1 VSVTTDE
8 VLMQRL
14 GAGEPQ
20 ALDLLFRRH
29 HERVH
34 ALCARL
40 AGDGAAADDL
50 VQETFLRVLRFA
62 RTFEQRARFTTWLYR
77 IARNVCLDHIA
88 QERRRA
94 SAVEPEAVTEA
105 TGHDARL
112 DVLEQA
118 LQRLPETMRAALV
131 LSRFHELPYEELA
144 SVLGCSVGAARVRV
158 HRALNELKRLV
169 QELEADDERVP
180 SHS

>member
-1 VSVTTDE
+1 
-8 VLMQRL
+8 MQRL
-14 GAGEPQ
+14 SAGEPE

-29 HERVH
+29 HERLH

-40 AGDGAAADDL
+40 TSDATAADDL

-88 QERRRA
+88 QERRRI
-94 SAVEPEAVTEA
+94 SATEPERLTE
-105 TGHDARL
+105 TMRRDPRL
-112 DVLEQA
+112 DVLDRA
-118 LQRLPETMRAALV
+118 LKRLPETMRAALV

-144 SVLGCSVGAARVRV
+144 IVLGCSVGAARVRV
-158 HRALNELKRLV
+158 HRALNELRRLV

>member
-1 VSVTTDE
+1 
-8 VLMQRL
+8 MQRL
-14 GAGEPQ
+14 SAGEPQ

-40 AGDGAAADDL
+40 AGDGLVADDL

-62 RTFEQRARFTTWLYR
+62 RSFEQRARFTTWLYR

-94 SAVEPEAVTEA
+94 SAVETEGVTQT
-105 TGHDARL
+105 TGDPRL

-144 SVLGCSVGAARVRV
+144 IVLGCSVGAARVRV
-158 HRALNELKRLV
+158 HRALNELRRLV